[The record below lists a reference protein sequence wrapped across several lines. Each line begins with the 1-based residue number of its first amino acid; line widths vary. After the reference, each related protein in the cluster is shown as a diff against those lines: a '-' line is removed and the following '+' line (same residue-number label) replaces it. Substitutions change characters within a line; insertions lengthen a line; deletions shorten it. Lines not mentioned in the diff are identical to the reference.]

1 MLFDSPFQGRTLS
14 TNPMSRL
21 TTMNGRMAVLRRL
34 LTFLELALAAAD
46 GPVLSTRNALGA
58 VPAVT
63 VPMLE
68 HAGDQPHIALYAS
81 DFHLGACAPVA
92 AEDPLA
98 PTAAASASTDTD
110 TAVLSPAALLHFATR
125 DLLPVL
131 VRQNGPK
138 KGQTEKVKTAE
149 TDRKKIVVLLCPF
162 RAQLVFSVSFGC

>member
-1 MLFDSPFQGRTLS
+1 MNGAKGRQLCHDLPCDYTFGPLLTWHCSLTLLPQGRTLS

-21 TTMNGRMAVLRRL
+21 TTMSGRMAVLRRL

-46 GPVLSTRNALGA
+46 GPVLSSRNALSA

-63 VPMLE
+63 VPTLE
-68 HAGDQPHIALYAS
+68 HAGDEPHIALYAS

-92 AEDPLA
+92 AEDTLA
-98 PTAAASASTDTD
+98 PTAAASASTETD

-131 VRQNGPK
+131 VSQ
-138 KGQTEKVKTAE
+138 KGNNKEHNEK
-149 TDRKKIVVLLCPF
+149 
-162 RAQLVFSVSFGC
+162 G